1 MGSRLSSG
9 DLGTMTGMLS
19 RLAIAA
25 VVATA
30 LSTPVRAAEPEG
42 VDALLGAPAVSNE
55 ALGKA
60 NGRENIALNAADLNS
75 VHGFNEATNSPSGT
89 ATIAS
94 GALSNFH
101 GAAAVVVN
109 SGNNAV
115 VQVSQQVIF
124 NLY

>member
-1 MGSRLSSG
+1 MI
-9 DLGTMTGMLS
+9 GMLS
-19 RLAIAA
+19 RLAMAA

-30 LSTPVRAAEPEG
+30 LTAPVRAAEPDG
-42 VDALLGAPAVSNE
+42 ADALLGAPAVSNE

-60 NGRENIALNAADLNS
+60 NGRENIALNSADLNS
-75 VHGFNEATNSPSGT
+75 VHGFNEANNSPSGT
-89 ATIAS
+89 ASIGAN
-94 GALSNFH
+94 ALSDIH

>member
-1 MGSRLSSG
+1 MI
-9 DLGTMTGMLS
+9 GMLS
-19 RLAIAA
+19 RVAIAA
-25 VVATA
+25 VVAIA
-30 LSTPVRAAEPEG
+30 LAGPVYAADPDG
-42 VDALLGAPAVSNE
+42 ADALLGAPAVGNE

-60 NGRENIALNAADLNS
+60 NGREAIALNAADLNS
-75 VHGFNEATNSPSGT
+75 VHGFNEANNSPSGT
-89 ATIAS
+89 ATIGA
-94 GALSNFH
+94 GALSDFH